1 MKIQILFLIIFLFV
15 MFSLVE
21 KKDTEI
27 EQITSI
33 IQDVSEDDER
43 SRSIQIVQ
51 EKLSWKDIFFQI
63 VAIVLLVFCLLLVY
77 FSLTKFYE
85 PIFINPYS
93 NKTLEQLF
101 NKLGLSINNN
111 HLIGNN
117 SIYQDDFYIDPKN
130 DPDNF
135 FRALKKMLGPIEI
148 EALQHQINNN
158 ANEILNEQDKNIVI
172 QSLINHQIV
181 LRPLR
186 IFYQKRLFGKR
197 YKEPVYSNMYE
208 DKGFEVWLPDYMF
221 DDDQNVKIY
230 IDNKNL
236 VNELIKISPES
247 LLLKNS
253 KDFYNQKS
261 NDNHRLNS
269 LPETLRENHTV
280 DDFFS
285 AHIDDIYDPW
295 LKTIIPKNEIKN
307 TENLIQYTFT
317 TPDDNIQLLL
327 WAEVDDNNR
336 ILNFQSEEL
345 DGEIRPDYYSFDQN
359 VLFEFDVNKRE
370 ITKKKNVIY
379 INHYIEVPEEDFI
392 NLYYDNDIYT
402 SINKN

>member
-1 MKIQILFLIIFLFV
+1 MKTQILFLIIFLFV
-15 MFSLVE
+15 MFSLLE
-21 KKDTEI
+21 KKETEI

-63 VAIVLLVFCLLLVY
+63 VPIVLLVFCLLLVY

-111 HLIGNN
+111 HLIGNKTL
-117 SIYQDDFYIDPKN
+117 SQDDFYIDPKN

-135 FRALKKMLGPIEI
+135 FRALKEVLDPDERQ
-148 EALQHQINNN
+148 ALQNEINNN
-158 ANEILNEQDKNIVI
+158 PYIFVHLQNKNIVI
-172 QSLINHQIV
+172 ANLMTNQIV
-181 LRPLR
+181 DRPIR
-186 IFYQKRLFGKR
+186 IFYQEKLFGKR

-208 DKGFEVWLPDYMF
+208 DKGFQIWLPNDMF
-221 DDDQNVKIY
+221 GVHEY

-236 VNELIKISPES
+236 ANELIKISPES
-247 LLLKNS
+247 ILLRNS

-261 NDNHRLNS
+261 NDNPRLS
-269 LPETLRENHTV
+269 SSPENLREIHTV
-280 DDFFS
+280 DDFFY
-285 AHIDDIYDPW
+285 AHRDDIYDPW
-295 LKTIIPKNEIKN
+295 LKTIIPKKEIKN
-307 TENLIQYTFT
+307 KENLIQYTFT
-317 TPDDNIQLLL
+317 NPNDNNIQLLL

-336 ILNFQSEEL
+336 IVNFQSEGL
-345 DGEIRPDYYSFDQN
+345 DGEIRHDYYSFDQN
-359 VLFEFDVNKRE
+359 LLFEFDVNKRG

-392 NLYYDNDIYT
+392 NLYYDNDMYT

>member
-21 KKDTEI
+21 KKETDEI

-51 EKLSWKDIFFQI
+51 EKFSWKNIFFQI
-63 VAIVLLVFCLLLVY
+63 AAIVLLVFCLLLVF

-93 NKTLEQLF
+93 NEMLEELF
-101 NKLGLSINNN
+101 NKLGLTIINNDYISN
-111 HLIGNN
+111 DIIH
-117 SIYQDDFYIDPKN
+117 DDFYIDPKT

-135 FRALKKMLGPIEI
+135 FRALEEVLDPE
-148 EALQHQINNN
+148 ERRTLQNQINNN
-158 ANEILNEQDKNIVI
+158 PNGILNEQNKNIVI
-172 QSLINHQIV
+172 ESLIRDKIV
-181 LRPLR
+181 RRPIR

-208 DKGFEVWLPDYMF
+208 DKGFEVFLPDDMF
-221 DDDQNVKIY
+221 RNDQNSFHEY

-236 VNELIKISPES
+236 VNELIKICPES

-261 NDNHRLNS
+261 NDKTRLES
-269 LPETLRENHTV
+269 LPETRRENQTV
-280 DDFFS
+280 EDFFGTN
-285 AHIDDIYDPW
+285 IDIYNNW
-295 LKTIIPKNEIKN
+295 LKTIIRKNEIKN
-307 TENLIQYTFT
+307 AENLIQYEFK
-317 TPDDNIQLLL
+317 TPDDRNLLL
-327 WAEVDDNNR
+327 WAEVDDKNR
-336 ILNFQSEEL
+336 ILNFQSGEL
-345 DGEIRPDYYSFDQN
+345 DGEILHDYHTFDQN
-359 VLFEFDVNKRE
+359 LLFEFDVNKRR

-379 INHYIEVPEEDFI
+379 INYYIEVSEEDFI

-402 SINKN
+402 HIYARL

>member
-1 MKIQILFLIIFLFV
+1 

-33 IQDVSEDDER
+33 IQNVSEDDER
-43 SRSIQIVQ
+43 SRSIQIVR
-51 EKLSWKDIFFQI
+51 KNCLGKIFFSNCSDCSTSF
-63 VAIVLLVFCLLLVY
+63 LLTFGLF

-158 ANEILNEQDKNIVI
+158 ANEILNERNKNIVI

-186 IFYQKRLFGKR
+186 IFYQKGFWEKR
-197 YKEPVYSNMYE
+197 YKEPFYSNMYE
-208 DKGFEVWLPDYMF
+208 DKGLKFGYLIICLMMI
-221 DDDQNVKIY
+221 KTLKY
-230 IDNKNL
+230 IL
-236 VNELIKISPES
+236 
-247 LLLKNS
+247 
-253 KDFYNQKS
+253 
-261 NDNHRLNS
+261 
-269 LPETLRENHTV
+269 
-280 DDFFS
+280 
-285 AHIDDIYDPW
+285 
-295 LKTIIPKNEIKN
+295 
-307 TENLIQYTFT
+307 
-317 TPDDNIQLLL
+317 
-327 WAEVDDNNR
+327 
-336 ILNFQSEEL
+336 
-345 DGEIRPDYYSFDQN
+345 
-359 VLFEFDVNKRE
+359 
-370 ITKKKNVIY
+370 ITK
-379 INHYIEVPEEDFI
+379 
-392 NLYYDNDIYT
+392 T
-402 SINKN
+402 S